1 MLFFHLYDQREWAI
15 WRLNTTILRAT
26 ILTVSHLLSRAVIL
40 QKLDLSTTATLGT
53 EKSGQCREVAVS
65 RDSTVPNIHFIDSIF
80 KVSCLVRES

>member
-1 MLFFHLYDQREWAI
+1 MISVNEPFEDNHFK
-15 WRLNTTILRAT
+15 
-26 ILTVSHLLSRAVIL
+26 SHNFNSFSLILSRAVIL

-53 EKSGQCREVAVS
+53 EKSGQRREVAVS